1 MKKILQLVILLSA
14 VQLSARGFAPIHG
27 THSGIISGVNF
38 TPLQIS
44 IFPSE
49 KTQLFDEAAYTIFS
63 VGLLAVYQ
71 QFSIISVAPL
81 CGVNNYF
88 LQVAVLCNLDGDS
101 RGIALA
107 PVNAHNKNYGLQ
119 TGLLNWS
126 GDKKLGMQTGIY
138 NENGLFQ
145 LGILNY
151 DGLLQ
156 IGFYN
161 EGYYFLYD
169 SLEKATEKEKN
180 TIGFQLGLLN
190 NCDNACVQIGAIN
203 GGDGEIQLGLV
214 NVNRKDGVQ
223 IGVFNASD
231 NGCVV
236 DRKTSIQF
244 GLLNYNPRSYIP
256 WLPFV
261 NWDMEVTSNDSDK

>member
-1 MKKILQLVILLSA
+1 MKHEKILKLVILLSA

-27 THSGIISGVNF
+27 TYSGIISGVNF

-49 KTQLFDEAAYTIFS
+49 KTQLFDETAYTIFS

-126 GDKKLGMQTGIY
+126 DDNKLGMQTGIC

-190 NCDNACVQIGAIN
+190 NCDHAC
-203 GGDGEIQLGLV
+203 IQLGAFNGDSGNFQFGLV
-214 NVNRKDGVQ
+214 NVNKNDGMQ
-223 IGVFNASD
+223 IGLFNASSHRL
-231 NGCVV
+231 V
-236 DRKTSIQF
+236 DKKTSCQI

-256 WLPFV
+256 WLPLV
-261 NWDMEVTSNDSDK
+261 NWDMGKKE